1 MLLTLP
7 LFSREGEIFES
18 TAAALFGTAA
28 SAEEREMQN
37 GEIPVRSPTSSVG
50 LPQLC
55 IPLFNSNKQAL
66 MKAF

>member
-7 LFSREGEIFES
+7 LFSREGERFES
-18 TAAALFGTAA
+18 TAAALFGTEA

-37 GEIPVRSPTSSVG
+37 GKVLVRSPTSSVG

-55 IPLFNSNKQAL
+55 ILLFNNY
-66 MKAF
+66 